1 MDSDTRKLATIRKIS
16 AVEAIEG
23 ADNIEKILID
33 GWQCVCKKGEFKPG
47 DLCVYF
53 EIDSFLPIRPEFEFL
68 RKSSYRKMGDKEGF
82 RLRTIK
88 LRKTLSQGL
97 ALSFSIF
104 FEYWLERTPDDEVRY
119 NPYDFKEGDNVTDY
133 LGVILF
139 EQPIHPSL
147 QGKATNWPSFLRK
160 TNQERV
166 QNIWHKIK
174 DSDELFEATLKMDGM
189 SCTYYLNDDK
199 FGVCS
204 RNWEIIDTPGNT
216 LWEIAKR
223 YDIEQILS
231 GIGKN
236 IALQGEVVGEGIQNN
251 PHGIKG
257 QDFYLFDI
265 WDIDKQ
271 SYLSPGQRGVLYASL
286 ATGKINYF
294 NHVQMI
300 HPCVDIKTF
309 FKGDINLMLEYAD
322 GILED
327 GNGRVREG
335 IVFKSRASALTFKV
349 ISNNYLLAQK
359 E

>member
-1 MDSDTRKLATIRKIS
+1 MDLDTRKLATIRKIS

-23 ADNIEKILID
+23 ADNIEKVLID

-97 ALSFSIF
+97 AMPLRGLI
-104 FEYWLERTPDDEVRY
+104 LDA
-119 NPYDFKEGDNVTDY
+119 DFNYLYLKEEIDVTDH
-133 LGVILF
+133 LGVALF
-139 EQPIHPSL
+139 EPPIHPSL
-147 QGKATNWPSFLRK
+147 QGKVTNWPSFLRK
-160 TNQERV
+160 TNQKRV

-174 DSDELFEATLKMDGM
+174 DLNETFEVTEKMDGM
-189 SCTYYLNDDK
+189 SCTYYLNDGK

-204 RNWEIIDTPGNT
+204 REWEIVDTPGNT
-216 LWEIAKR
+216 LWEIARR
-223 YDIEQILS
+223 YDIEQSLRS
-231 GIGKN
+231 LDKTERAENGRPCN
-236 IALQGEVVGEGIQNN
+236 FALQGEIVGEGIQKN
-251 PHGIKG
+251 PHNIKG

-265 WDIDKQ
+265 WNIDEQ
-271 SYLSPGQRGVLYASL
+271 LYLPPGERCLIGSFLCGLKLVPEITYSKSLRGFA
-286 ATGKINYF
+286 
-294 NHVQMI
+294 
-300 HPCVDIKTF
+300 
-309 FKGDINLMLEYAD
+309 GDINNILSFSD
-322 GILED
+322 GDYL
-327 GNGRVREG
+327 REG
-335 IVFKSRASALTFKV
+335 VVFKSRSSSLTFKV